1 MTKPYIVTK
10 QPVATSALAGMIKW
24 ATLACQYSDGS
35 LWNNGTWVVR
45 DVRGK
50 PGIVSNHARGLA
62 TDLSY
67 RWQSQAK
74 KGRQDGRKISLA
86 YMVKLLE
93 HSDTLGI
100 QLVIDYALARS
111 WKCDRGTWQ
120 AGNFESGDWWHVE
133 IEPRLAHDP
142 NAVKLAFDTVFGASP
157 KVAPTVI

>member
-1 MTKPYIVTK
+1 MT
-10 QPVATSALAGMIKW
+10 KW
-24 ATLACQYSDGS
+24 ATLACQHSDRS

-67 RWQSQAK
+67 RWQTQAK
-74 KGRQDGRKISLA
+74 KGRQDGRKVSLA
-86 YMVKLLE
+86 YIVKLLE
-93 HSDTLGI
+93 HADTLGI

-120 AGNFESGDWWHVE
+120 AGNFGSGYWYHIE

-142 NAVKLAFDTVFGASP
+142 NAVKLAFDTVFRASP